1 METGKEKNKTSL
13 LANNMCLC
21 GENSKIPTK
30 YLLEPVREFSKT
42 VGYKVHTQ
50 KLIIFLY
57 TKTEQLRPKIK
68 NMVQFIVASK
78 IMRCLHINLAKF
90 L

>member
-1 METGKEKNKTSL
+1 
-13 LANNMCLC
+13 MCLC
-21 GENSKIPTK
+21 EENTKIPTK
-30 YLLEPVREFSKT
+30 CLLEPVSEFSKI

-57 TKTEQLRPKIK
+57 TKNEQLRTKIK
-68 NMVQFIVASK
+68 NMVQFIVAPK